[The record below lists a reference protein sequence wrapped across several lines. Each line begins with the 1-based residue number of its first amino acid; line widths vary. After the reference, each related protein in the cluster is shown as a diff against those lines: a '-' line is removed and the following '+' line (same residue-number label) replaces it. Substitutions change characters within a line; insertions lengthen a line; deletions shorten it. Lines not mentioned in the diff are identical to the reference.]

1 MGEEILAID
10 LGTTAIKVALFD
22 RSGNILALSTQ
33 EYSLITPKPDF
44 VEADADIY
52 WESFKNGIADIKKKR
67 ELDQVTAL
75 GISAQGE
82 TLFFVDKEGR
92 PLRNAIVWMDNR
104 AKQEAA
110 ELEEKFTNELCYRIT
125 GQVSFQPCWPA
136 SKLLWVKKN
145 EPEVFEKTFKF
156 LLIED
161 YIIHK
166 LTGRYVSEGSL
177 LCSTTYWDIN
187 TKKYWKDMLGFLGI
201 TEDSLPEILESGEKV
216 AKILPDIAKELDIGA
231 QIMVCTGALDQAA
244 GAVGVGNINEG
255 MFSENIGAALAVCVP
270 TKHIKLD
277 PNRIMPVHYFAI
289 KDMYMM
295 HTFTTGGMT
304 LRWFRD
310 NFCQNEMIMA
320 KQLSRDSYDL
330 LAGEAEIIT
339 PGSEGLIVLPHLAGS
354 LAPDINSKAKGVFH
368 GFTLNHTKAHC
379 IRAIME
385 SIGYI
390 LKRNIESLQS
400 MGIEIEEI
408 RSLGGGSKS
417 SLWNQIKT
425 DITSKRLITMDV
437 SEAACLGAAI
447 LAAKA
452 VGIFGSVEEACEK
465 AVSVKRAYIPEKEN
479 RSVYEKGYK
488 KYIKI
493 FSDLTQSFEL

>member
-33 EYSLITPKPDF
+33 EYSLITPKLDF

-145 EPEVFEKTFKF
+145 EPEIFEKTFKF

-417 SLWNQIKT
+417 RLWNQIKT
-425 DITSKRLITMDV
+425 DITGKRLITMDV

-465 AVSVKRAYIPEKEN
+465 AVSVKRAYIPKKEN

-493 FSDLTQSFEL
+493 FSDLTPSFEL